1 MSQLES
7 YLPAADIA
15 EKQQQFP
22 LSVAFLE
29 ELIDKAKIIFDK
41 QIQFLLAHRVDT
53 FWAVS
58 EQILQL
64 SQNINAEPLTPLVN
78 FSIEMLKQQSVY
90 MKSGEYVY
98 SVDEYENAYV
108 DIYNN
113 PDVMEKYYLHGLLMT
128 HAYWPIHLDMHM
140 FFENEFLTAIPATAT
155 VGAEIGYGHGLY
167 LLETLRSNPQ
177 TKALG
182 FDVSQYALAFSN
194 RVLSQN
200 AISAERYDLSLGDVR
215 DGLPYEDNALDWCI
229 FAEVLEHIPNP
240 DQALQ
245 ELARATKPG
254 CPIFV
259 TTAANNRSVDHIWHF
274 HNLEE
279 VEDMLNRNGLKILSQ
294 LDLPLSRY
302 MPNTTDPTINVAY
315 ICNKITA

>member
-15 EKQQQFP
+15 GKQQQYP

-29 ELIDKAKIIFDK
+29 DLIDKAKIIFDK
-41 QIQFLLAHRVDT
+41 QIQFLLAERADT
-53 FWAVS
+53 FWPVA
-58 EQILQL
+58 EKILQL
-64 SQNINAEPLTPLVN
+64 SHNIQADPLTPLIN

-90 MKSGEYVY
+90 MKSGEYMY
-98 SVDEYENAYV
+98 SVDEYENAYD

-128 HAYWPIHLDMHM
+128 HAFWPIHLDMHM
-140 FFENEFLTAIPATAT
+140 FFENEFLSAIPSTAT

-167 LLETLRSNPQ
+167 LLETLRHSPES
-177 TKALG
+177 KAVG
-182 FDVSQYALAFSN
+182 FDVSQYALAFTK
-194 RVLSQN
+194 RVLEHN
-200 AISAERYDLSLGDVR
+200 GIAPERYDLGLGDVR
-215 DGLPYEDNALDWCI
+215 DGLPYEDNSLDWCI

-245 ELARATKPG
+245 ELARCTKSG
-254 CPIFV
+254 GPIFV

-279 VEDMLNRNGLKILSQ
+279 VEDMLNRNGLQIVKQ

-315 ICNKITA
+315 ICNKITS